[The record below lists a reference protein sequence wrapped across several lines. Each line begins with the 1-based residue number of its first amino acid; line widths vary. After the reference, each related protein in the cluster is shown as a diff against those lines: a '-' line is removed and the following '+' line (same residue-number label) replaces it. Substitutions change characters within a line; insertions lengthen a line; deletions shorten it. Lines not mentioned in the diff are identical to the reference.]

1 MTNAIEF
8 FLFLICGNLRC
19 FIAFPYKLFNGAD
32 VIIIHSVEETGLF
45 GQPSTDPKRLCDW
58 LVSENS
64 EYFFIELCD
73 ICVADY
79 FKFAFKSTCLL

>member
-1 MTNAIEF
+1 MFYSISIQTHDV
-8 FLFLICGNLRC
+8 
-19 FIAFPYKLFNGAD
+19 AD
-32 VIIIHSVEETGLF
+32 VIIMHSVEETGLF

-58 LVSENS
+58 LVSQNS